1 MCSELHWNKVI
12 EQELLDIVTNII
24 IVLEATGI
32 YSIHIATY
40 LSVSEKLTPYNLMV
54 YCLNPKST
62 CNYQRCFTD
71 LNKMDPNDA
80 FMLADFAKSRKTQ
93 KFDSL

>member
-1 MCSELHWNKVI
+1 MNYTGTKLGGFKSPNNKDGAEVI
-12 EQELLDIVTNII
+12 EQKLLDIVTNII

-40 LSVSEKLTPYNLMV
+40 LSVSEKLTPYNLLV

-62 CNYQRCFTD
+62 SNYQRCFTD
-71 LNKMDPNDA
+71 
-80 FMLADFAKSRKTQ
+80 
-93 KFDSL
+93 